1 MKKTWILIALSAALC
16 AACADGE
23 SKCVTDGVT
32 CKTDGTSSILVTCQ
46 DGIEQEEVCKSGY
59 TCDASKAKCVVA
71 AVCSNDMK
79 PNCDQANSRIVY
91 CSNNAYAY
99 TDCPYGCGVN
109 AENNAVCNKSSGSE
123 AECSAGAVRCN
134 LSGERE
140 ICDAAGK
147 WQANP
152 CCADASTCA
161 LKCVSGKCESL
172 YAEGETRCAS
182 DTTYQKFTNGVW
194 SAAQSCPASAPLCSK
209 GSCTT
214 PEWSYCG
221 TETVTLSNGT
231 SVVFDTFCAQA
242 YGTGYIGVCHEG
254 EPYDCAAPCAA
265 ANAGKTEN
273 ACDTFTLT
281 SGNEADFAFEQKCT
295 DLSDGTHYAYI
306 MDEDTEKACK
316 NACNTGKTDC
326 DSQGYASGTSTD
338 TPSENADP
346 YFYCGTQYLDQNKTT
361 TIADECGT
369 GKVGLCFQDTDGK
382 YYYDCFDACTEAE
395 AQAGTKK
402 GTCGK
407 ETIENQ
413 DYSITTNLA
422 CKSYDGNY
430 AYGPFGTFTVC
441 NGSCAADAASCDT
454 QGGKEY
460 GQEYS
465 SGGSSSGGS
474 SSDSSLFLCGD
485 YTYNNQ
491 KISAYCESELPGS
504 IGVCQKTTDGTG
516 FGCFETCNKEN
527 NTSKVCREYT
537 DGYYLDTD
545 ICMSVE
551 GTLVSYPTD
560 EYEACANGCNTS
572 GTACK

>member
-59 TCDASKAKCVVA
+59 TCDAAKAKCVVA

-109 AENNAVCNKSSGSE
+109 ADNNAVCNKSSGSE
-123 AECSAGAVRCN
+123 AECSVGATRCN
-134 LSGERE
+134 LAGERE
-140 ICDAAGK
+140 LCNAAGK

-182 DTTYQKFTNGVW
+182 DTTYQKFTNGAW

-221 TETVTLSNGT
+221 TETVTLNNGT
-231 SVVFDTFCAQA
+231 SIVFDDYCAKA
-242 YGTGYIGVCHEG
+242 YGTGFIGICHEG
-254 EPYDCAAPCAA
+254 ELYDCAEPCAA

-273 ACDTFTLT
+273 ACDTFTTT
-281 SGNEADFAFEQKCT
+281 SGSKADFAFEQKCT

-306 MDEDTEKACK
+306 MDEDTAKACK
-316 NACNTGKTDC
+316 NACNTANTDC
-326 DSQGYASGTSTD
+326 DSQGYATGP

-346 YFYCGTQYLDQNKTT
+346 WSYCGTSYVDETT
-361 TIADECGT
+361 TVADKCGT
-369 GKVGLCFQDTDGK
+369 GKVGLCYTSSENNTSAS
-382 YYYDCFDACTEAE
+382 CFDACTEA
-395 AQAGTKK
+395 QAGDKK
-402 GTCGK
+402 AECEVTDSYGA
-407 ETIENQ
+407 ISF
-413 DYSITTNLA
+413 DLV

-430 AYGPFGTFTVC
+430 AWGNAGTYTVC
-441 NGSCAADAASCDT
+441 KASCNATADSCDS
-454 QGGKEY
+454 QGGTKY

-465 SGGSSSGGS
+465 SGRQQQRRQ
-474 SSDSSLFLCGD
+474 FKRFV
-485 YTYNNQ
+485 T
-491 KISAYCESELPGS
+491 LPL
-504 IGVCQKTTDGTG
+504 
-516 FGCFETCNKEN
+516 
-527 NTSKVCREYT
+527 RRL
-537 DGYYLDTD
+537 YL
-545 ICMSVE
+545 
-551 GTLVSYPTD
+551 
-560 EYEACANGCNTS
+560 
-572 GTACK
+572 